1 MEDSAKATSLY
12 LVPTPIGNIKDITYR
27 AVEVLKSVNC
37 ILAEDTRTSTKL
49 LKHYDINTKLQ
60 SYHMHNEHKI
70 VDSLIEKM
78 QSSITYALI
87 TDAGTPGIS
96 DPGFLLVREAIK
108 NNIKVESLPG
118 ATAFV
123 PALVKSG
130 FPTDKFVFEGFL
142 PHKKGRQTRLK
153 LLAEE
158 SRSVV
163 FYESPHRLLKTL
175 HNFAEFFGEDR
186 EISVSR
192 ELTKLYEETLTDTVS
207 NLIQHFD
214 QKAPR
219 GEIVIIVKGMNKKQ
233 TK

>member
-1 MEDSAKATSLY
+1 MEDSAKATLLY

-27 AVEVLKSVNC
+27 AVDVLKSVNC

-78 QSSITYALI
+78 QSSLTYALI

-118 ATAFV
+118 ATAFI

-219 GEIVIIVKGMNKKQ
+219 GEIVIIVKGMKKKH